1 MTDGVSDRRDTQHSG
16 NQLEQRCPGG
26 RREKEDGGCES
37 DQRET
42 LPLLANAKTF
52 EVLIKIYEEINI

>member
-1 MTDGVSDRRDTQHSG
+1 MTDTQHSG
-16 NQLEQRCPGG
+16 NQLEWRCPQG
-26 RREKEDGGCES
+26 REKNGKKRERKAKCES
-37 DQRET
+37 DQRKT

>member
-1 MTDGVSDRRDTQHSG
+1 MIDGVSDRRDTQHSG

-26 RREKEDGGCES
+26 RREKEGGVES